1 MNLSA
6 FAIVLSKQKNTMEL
20 IVNDKSR
27 NVTDDITADQ
37 LLQELGWD
45 SKQGVAVAV
54 NNQVVPREQWQ
65 QKQLVAQDRVIII
78 QATQGG

>member
-1 MNLSA
+1 
-6 FAIVLSKQKNTMEL
+6 MEL
-20 IVNDKSR
+20 IVNDKSQQ
-27 NVTDDITADQ
+27 VTDNITADQ

-54 NNQVVPREQWQ
+54 NDEVVPRENWQ
-65 QKQLVAQDRVIII
+65 DQQLSDQDRVIII

>member
-1 MNLSA
+1 
-6 FAIVLSKQKNTMEL
+6 MEL
-20 IVNDKSR
+20 IVNDKSQQ
-27 NVTDDITADQ
+27 VTDNITADQ

-54 NNQVVPREQWQ
+54 NDEVVPRENWHDQ
-65 QKQLVAQDRVIII
+65 QLSDQDRVIII